1 MSDDKISSNSNA
13 RELRSRITALR
24 QALHV
29 AISPCV
35 KERLGGREAARQ
47 LGLDKT
53 LGWKV
58 FQLAFS
64 LDDEDAVKHIPGP
77 RAWGKI
83 IAALEQNGTSASTMV
98 DLRTAIDA
106 LEAILLSSKL
116 KRGAIADIFLNGT
129 VSSAS
134 ARRLL
139 RIRKDASQTASSI
152 LGVRIAARVGCFLVA
167 PSQAAHKVDV
177 AVMALIQGPE
187 FLSSRAPVRLYVPM
201 TSWTE
206 SRASIDDVRAGEGA
220 KQHALYPL
228 ILDLSS
234 PNISQ
239 DELQRDPLNNR
250 KSVDFLGARADRT
263 EPLYLSFSEI
273 QRETGSMY
281 RESDDS
287 WATLALPIEL
297 PIDLVVFDVCVH
309 REIPIDDRIDA
320 GIIDSRIPRRDGDQL
335 IVDQRIR
342 TEEQIVE
349 INSLDLP
356 APIAGHSATYHELV
370 RRGAAELRTTIADY
384 RFHRF
389 AISYP
394 PIKSLLMARWK
405 LPEPPSQ

>member
-1 MSDDKISSNSNA
+1 
-13 RELRSRITALR
+13 
-24 QALHV
+24 
-29 AISPCV
+29 
-35 KERLGGREAARQ
+35 
-47 LGLDKT
+47 
-53 LGWKV
+53 
-58 FQLAFS
+58 
-64 LDDEDAVKHIPGP
+64 
-77 RAWGKI
+77 
-83 IAALEQNGTSASTMV
+83 
-98 DLRTAIDA
+98 
-106 LEAILLSSKL
+106 
-116 KRGAIADIFLNGT
+116 
-129 VSSAS
+129 
-134 ARRLL
+134 
-139 RIRKDASQTASSI
+139 
-152 LGVRIAARVGCFLVA
+152 
-167 PSQAAHKVDV
+167 
-177 AVMALIQGPE
+177 
-187 FLSSRAPVRLYVPM
+187 M

-234 PNISQ
+234 PNITQ

-349 INSLDLP
+349 INSLHLP
-356 APIAGHSATYHELV
+356 APIASHSATYHELV

-394 PIKSLLMARWK
+394 PMKSLVMVRWK
-405 LPEPPSQ
+405 LPAPPSQ